1 MIGQL
6 NFGNLITA
14 PRQHGDEAVWIMV
27 NIIVRECDDC
37 ELDIIW
43 SCLSQKQVNKAKWW
57 IGIND
62 KFDFAKYY
70 ANNIKQ
76 LLLLY
81 LTL

>member
-14 PRQHGDEAVWIMV
+14 PRQQGDEAVWIMV
-27 NIIVRECDDC
+27 NIVVRERHSC
-37 ELDIIW
+37 ELGNIW

-57 IGIND
+57 IRIKD
-62 KFDFAKYY
+62 KLDVKCY
-70 ANNIKQ
+70 ANNMKE

-81 LTL
+81 LKL